1 MNQRFEYNFEDVE
14 PKLLKKGKGLKR
26 KINILSNKQKH

>member
-14 PKLLKKGKGLKR
+14 PKLLKKGKGLKKKNKY
-26 KINILSNKQKH
+26 KII